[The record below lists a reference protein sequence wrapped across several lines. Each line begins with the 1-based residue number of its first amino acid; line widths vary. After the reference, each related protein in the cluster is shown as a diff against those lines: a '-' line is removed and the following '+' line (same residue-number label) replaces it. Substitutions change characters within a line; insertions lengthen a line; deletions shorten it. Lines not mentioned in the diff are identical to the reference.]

1 MNGNNQNYPNNQA
14 CPVCQSTSNAFV
26 SGAAV
31 GAVIGV
37 VLGLLFS
44 PGTGEQNRK
53 AAMKAATHTKKFLDE
68 EAEEAVEA
76 VSEFAEDTTDFI
88 HQVEK
93 KAAPIKRQAAKY
105 AAEALDTIEDSARD
119 TRKRFFKG
127 VKV

>member
-1 MNGNNQNYPNNQA
+1 MNGNNQNNQV

-44 PGTGEQNRK
+44 PASGEQNRK
-53 AAMKAATHTKKFLDE
+53 SVMKAATNTKKYLDE
-68 EAEEAVEA
+68 KAEDAEEMYED
-76 VSEFAEDTTDFI
+76 FKEDTTDFI

-93 KAAPIKRQAAKY
+93 KAAPIKKQVSKY
-105 AAEALDTIEDSARD
+105 AAEALDNIEDSARD
-119 TRKRFFKG
+119 TRKKFFKG
-127 VKV
+127 VKI